1 KITLAGLSVVALL
14 VPQAAQ
20 AQQWP
25 FGYGAAVGVEQARK
39 VAAAAVAEAK
49 KNGWNVAAAVVD
61 TAGILVFYEKM
72 DGTQVGSAHVAVEK
86 ARSSAQ
92 FRRPTKSFEDAVN
105 GGKIN
110 L

>member
-1 KITLAGLSVVALL
+1 MQRLSMLL
-14 VPQAAQ
+14 QAALILLAPIPAL

-25 FGYGAAVGVEQARK
+25 FGYGASVGVEQARK
-39 VAAAAVAEAK
+39 IAAAAVAEAR

-61 TAGILVFYEKM
+61 TAGVLVFYEKM

-92 FRRPTKSFEDAVN
+92 FRRPTK
-105 GGKIN
+105 
-110 L
+110 